1 MNLTLSLFALA
12 GIVPTIIGVVVG
24 GIFSLILLF
33 VIYIALFYKKIP
45 QGEALV
51 KTGFGGTQVAF
62 DKGMYVIP
70 LLHKVEIM
78 DISVKKIEIERLE
91 NDGLIC
97 KDNMRADIKVAFF
110 VRVNKSKEAIIEVA
124 QTIGCERASHI
135 STLNELFEAKFSE
148 ALKTVGKKF
157 EFIELYESRAEFRDE
172 IITEIGRDLNG
183 YTLEDCAI
191 DYLEQTAVSFLKAD
205 NILDAQ
211 GIKKITELTAAQNIK
226 SNLIMRDEQKT
237 IRKQD
242 VEAREA
248 ILELDKQLAEKEE
261 QQKREIA
268 NIVSREGA
276 ETLKVAEEERLKSES
291 ARISTEEKLQIA
303 EENKQRQVIVAAKN
317 KERTDAVETERVL
330 KDRDLEATER
340 ERAVTLA
347 QIDKEKAVEIEKK
360 NIQDVIRDR
369 VTLEKGVVEEQENM
383 KDIQAFKGADRE
395 KQVAITLAEKAAEEQ
410 MIRRVK
416 LAEAEKEAAKQ
427 KAEEINIHAQAQKE
441 ASVKESEAR
450 KVLAEATAKEEA
462 TIGMSEAQ
470 VMHAKAEA
478 EEKQGLVEANII
490 EKTAIAE
497 AAGIEAK
504 ATALKVQGIAEAD
517 VIKEKALAQAS
528 GDKEIA
534 FAEAAGIEEKAE
546 AMKKLDGVGKDHEE
560 FKLKLDKE
568 LQVDLA
574 EINIQKDIAD
584 AQADVIGEA
593 LKASNIDIVG
603 GETMFFDQIIGQITK
618 SKGIDRLVNH
628 SDNLTQVKDAILGS
642 DDVKGN
648 LLDKIKDFATQYGIG
663 SEDIKNLTISKLLL
677 DLQSKASSTD
687 EQNNFGNLFNL
698 AKALGLGDKK
708 LN

>member
-1 MNLTLSLFALA
+1 MENLLPLI
-12 GIVPTIIGVVVG
+12 GIGIG
-24 GIFSLILLF
+24 ILLF
-33 VIYIALFYKKIP
+33 LVIVYFAIVAMFYKKVP
-45 QGEALV
+45 QGKALV
-51 KTGFGGTQVAF
+51 RTGRKGTRVGT
-62 DKGMYVIP
+62 DEGIYVIP
-70 LLHKVEIM
+70 VFHKLEIM
-78 DISVKKIEIERLE
+78 DISVKKIQIERIGK
-91 NDGLIC
+91 DGLVC

-110 VRVNKSKEAIIEVA
+110 VRVNPEIDFIKKVA
-124 QTIGCERASHI
+124 QSIGCERASDI
-135 STLNELFEAKFSE
+135 STLEELFEAKFSE
-148 ALKTVGKKF
+148 ALKSAGKKF
-157 EFIELYESRAEFRDE
+157 EFTELYETRMEFRKAIVG
-172 IITEIGRDLNG
+172 IIGTDLNG

-191 DYLEQTAVSFLKAD
+191 DYLEQTPVSFLKAD
-205 NILDAQ
+205 NILDAE
-211 GIKKITELTAAQNIK
+211 GIKKITELTALQNIK
-226 SNLIMRDEQKT
+226 ANLIMRDEQKT

-268 NIVSREGA
+268 NIMSREEA

-340 ERAVTLA
+340 ERVVTLA
-347 QIDKEKAVEIEKK
+347 QIEKEKAVEVEKK

-383 KDIQAFKGADRE
+383 KDIEAFKGADRE

-441 ASVKESEAR
+441 ASVKEAEAR
-450 KVLAEATAKEEA
+450 KILAEATAKEEA

-504 ATALKVQGIAEAD
+504 ATALKTQGIAEAD

-560 FKLKLDKE
+560 FKLRLDKQ

-574 EINIQKDIAD
+574 EISIQKDIAD
-584 AQADVIGEA
+584 AQADVIGQA
-593 LKASNIDIVG
+593 LKSSNIDIVG

-642 DDVKGN
+642 DDVQGN
-648 LLDKIKDFATQYGIG
+648 LLGKIKDFATQYGIG

>member
-1 MNLTLSLFALA
+1 MNLTLSLFTLA
-12 GIVPTIIGVVVG
+12 GVVPTIIGVVVG

-191 DYLEQTAVSFLKAD
+191 DYLEQTAVSYLKAD
-205 NILDAQ
+205 NILDAE
-211 GIKKITELTAAQNIK
+211 GIKKITELTAMQNIK
-226 SNLIMRDEQKT
+226 SNLIMRDEEKT

-268 NIVSREGA
+268 NIVSREEA
-276 ETLKVAEEERLKSES
+276 ETLKVAEEERLKSEG

-317 KERTDAVETERVL
+317 KERTDAVEAERVL

-340 ERAVTLA
+340 ERVVTLA
-347 QIDKEKAVEIEKK
+347 QIEKEKAVEVEKK

-383 KDIQAFKGADRE
+383 KDIEAFKGADRE
-395 KQVAITLAEKAAEEQ
+395 KQVAITLAEKSAQEQ
-410 MIRRVK
+410 LIKRIK

-441 ASVKESEAR
+441 ASVKEAEAR
-450 KVLAEATAKEEA
+450 KILAEAQAKEEA

-478 EEKQGLVEANII
+478 EEKQGLVEATII
-490 EKTAIAE
+490 EKTAVAE

-504 ATALKVQGIAEAD
+504 AEAIKLQGIAEAE
-517 VIKEKALAQAS
+517 VIKEKALATAT

-546 AMKKLDGVGKDHEE
+546 AMKKLDGVGKEHEE

-574 EINIQKDIAD
+574 EINIQKEIAD

-698 AKALGLGDKK
+698 AKALGLGDQK
-708 LN
+708 LK

>member
-1 MNLTLSLFALA
+1 MDTLSLGAQIAIYF
-12 GIVPTIIGVVVG
+12 VVG
-24 GIFSLILLF
+24 IIFLF
-33 VIYIALFYKKIP
+33 IVFIAIIAMFYKKIA
-45 QGEALV
+45 QGQALV
-51 KTGFGGTQVAF
+51 KTGFGGTAVAF

-70 LLHKVEIM
+70 VLHKVEIM
-78 DISVKKIEIERLE
+78 DISVKKIEIERISS
-91 NDGLIC
+91 DGLIC

-110 VRVNKSKEAIIEVA
+110 VRVNKSRDAIIEVA

-148 ALKTVGKKF
+148 GLKTVGKQF
-157 EFIELYESRAEFRDE
+157 EFIELYESRSEFRDK

-191 DYLEQTAVSFLKAD
+191 DYLEQTDIDHLKAD
-205 NILDAQ
+205 NILDAE
-211 GIKKITELTAAQNIK
+211 GIKKITELTAAQNVK
-226 SNLIMRDEQKT
+226 SNLIKRDEEKT

-268 NIVSREGA
+268 NIMSREEA

-317 KERTDAVETERVL
+317 KERTDVVEAERVL

-340 ERAVTLA
+340 ERVVTLA
-347 QIDKEKAVEIEKK
+347 QIEKEKAVEVEKK

-383 KDIQAFKGADRE
+383 KDIEAFKGADRE
-395 KQVAITLAEKAAEEQ
+395 KQVAITLAEKSAEEHLIKRIK
-410 MIRRVK
+410 M
-416 LAEAEKEAAKQ
+416 AEAEKEAAKQ
-427 KAEEINIHAQAQKE
+427 KAEEINIEAQAHKE
-441 ASVKESEAR
+441 ASVKEAEAR
-450 KVLAEATAKEEA
+450 KILAEAKAKEEA
-462 TIGMSEAQ
+462 TMGMSEAQ
-470 VMHAKAEA
+470 VIHAKAEA
-478 EEKQGLVEANII
+478 EEKKGLVEAIII
-490 EKTAIAE
+490 EKTAVAE

-504 ATALKVQGIAEAD
+504 ATALKTQGIAEAD
-517 VIKEKALAQAS
+517 VIKEKALAQAT

-560 FKLKLDKE
+560 FKLKLDKQ

-574 EINIQKDIAD
+574 EISIQKDIAD
-584 AQADVIGEA
+584 AQADVIGQA
-593 LKASNIDIVG
+593 LKSSNIDIVG

>member
-1 MNLTLSLFALA
+1 MNLTISLLALA

-205 NILDAQ
+205 NILDAE

-268 NIVSREGA
+268 NIVSREEA
-276 ETLKVAEEERLKSES
+276 EILKVGEEERLKSEG

-317 KERTDAVETERVL
+317 KERTDAVEAERVL

-383 KDIQAFKGADRE
+383 KDIEAFKGADRE

-450 KVLAEATAKEEA
+450 KILAEATAKEEA

-504 ATALKVQGIAEAD
+504 ATALKTQGIAEAD
-517 VIKEKALAQAS
+517 VIKEKALAQAT

-560 FKLKLDKE
+560 FKLKLDKQ

-574 EINIQKDIAD
+574 EISIQKDIAD
-584 AQADVIGEA
+584 AQADVIGQA
-593 LKASNIDIVG
+593 LKSSNIDIVG

-642 DDVKGN
+642 DDVQGN
-648 LLDKIKDFATQYGIG
+648 LLGKIKDFATQYGIG

>member
-1 MNLTLSLFALA
+1 MNLIFSLFALA

-91 NDGLIC
+91 SDGLIC

-191 DYLEQTAVSFLKAD
+191 DYLEQTEVSFLKAD
-205 NILDAQ
+205 NILDAE
-211 GIKKITELTAAQNIK
+211 GIKKITELTAIQKIK

-291 ARISTEEKLQIA
+291 ARIFTEEKLQIA

-383 KDIQAFKGADRE
+383 KDIEAFKGADRI
-395 KQVAITLAEKAAEEQ
+395 KQVAITLAEKEAEEHLIKRIK
-410 MIRRVK
+410 M
-416 LAEAEKEAAKQ
+416 AEAEKEAAKQ
-427 KAEEINIHAQAQKE
+427 KAEEINIRAQAEKE
-441 ASVKESEAR
+441 AAVKEAEAR

-462 TIGMSEAQ
+462 TKGMSEAQ

-497 AAGIEAK
+497 AAGIEAR
-504 ATALKVQGIAEAD
+504 AEAMRIQGIAEAE
-517 VIKEKALAQAS
+517 VIKEKALAQAT
-528 GDKEIA
+528 GDREIA
-534 FAEAAGIEEKAE
+534 FAEAAGIAEKAE

-560 FKLKLDKE
+560 FKLRLDKE

-593 LKASNIDIVG
+593 LRASNIDIVG

-618 SKGIDRLVNH
+618 SKGVDRLINH
-628 SDNLTQVKDAILGS
+628 SENLTQVRDAILGS

-648 LLDKIKDFATQYGIG
+648 LLNKIKDFATQYGIG
-663 SEDIKNLTISKLLL
+663 TEDIKNLTISKLLL

-698 AKALGLGDKK
+698 ANALGLGDKK
-708 LN
+708 LK

>member
-1 MNLTLSLFALA
+1 MDTLSFGAQIFIYFIVAIIFLF
-12 GIVPTIIGVVVG
+12 IVFIAII
-24 GIFSLILLF
+24 
-33 VIYIALFYKKIP
+33 AMFYKKIA
-45 QGEALV
+45 QGQALV
-51 KTGFGGTQVAF
+51 KTGFGGTAVAF

-70 LLHKVEIM
+70 VLHKVEIM
-78 DISVKKIEIERLE
+78 DISVKKIEIERISS
-91 NDGLIC
+91 DGLIC

-110 VRVNKSKEAIIEVA
+110 VRVNKSRDAIIEVA

-148 ALKTVGKKF
+148 GLKTVGKQF
-157 EFIELYESRAEFRDE
+157 EFIELYESRSEFRDK

-191 DYLEQTAVSFLKAD
+191 DYLEQTDIDHLKAD
-205 NILDAQ
+205 NILDAE
-211 GIKKITELTAAQNIK
+211 GIKKITELTAAQNVK
-226 SNLIMRDEQKT
+226 SNLIKRDEEKT

-268 NIVSREGA
+268 NIVSREEA
-276 ETLKVAEEERLKSES
+276 EILKVAEEERLKSEA
-291 ARISTEEKLQIA
+291 ARIATEEKLQIA

-317 KERTDAVETERVL
+317 KERTDVVETERVL

-340 ERAVTLA
+340 ERLVTLA

-369 VTLEKGVVEEQENM
+369 VALEKGVVEEQENM
-383 KDIQAFKGADRE
+383 KDIEAFKGADRE
-395 KQVAITLAEKAAEEQ
+395 KQVAITLAEKSAEEHLIKRIK
-410 MIRRVK
+410 M
-416 LAEAEKEAAKQ
+416 AEAEKEAAKQ
-427 KAEEINIHAQAQKE
+427 KAEEINIEAQAQKE
-441 ASVKESEAR
+441 ASVKEAEAR
-450 KVLAEATAKEEA
+450 KILAEATAKEEA
-462 TIGMSEAQ
+462 TMGMSEAQ

-478 EEKQGLVEANII
+478 EEKKGLVEATII
-490 EKTAIAE
+490 EKTAVAE

-504 ATALKVQGIAEAD
+504 AEALKLQGIAEAE
-517 VIKEKALAQAS
+517 VIKEKALAEAT
-528 GDKEIA
+528 GNKEIA
-534 FAEAAGIEEKAE
+534 LAEAVGIEEKAE
-546 AMKKLDGVGKDHEE
+546 AMKKLDGVGKEHEE
-560 FKLKLDKE
+560 FKLRLDKE

-574 EINIQKDIAD
+574 EINIQREIAD
-584 AQADVIGEA
+584 AQAAVIGEA
-593 LKASNIDIVG
+593 LRAANIDIVG

-628 SDNLTQVKDAILGS
+628 SDNITQVKDAILGS

-648 LLDKIKDFATQYGIG
+648 LLDKIKDFATNYGIG

-677 DLQSKASSTD
+677 DLQNKSTSTD
-687 EQNNFGNLFNL
+687 EQNNFMNLSNL
-698 AKALGLGDKK
+698 ANALGLSNHK

>member
-1 MNLTLSLFALA
+1 MDTLSLGAQIAIYF
-12 GIVPTIIGVVVG
+12 VVG
-24 GIFSLILLF
+24 IIFLF
-33 VIYIALFYKKIP
+33 IVFIAIIAMFYKKIA
-45 QGEALV
+45 QGQALV
-51 KTGFGGTQVAF
+51 KTGFGGTAVAF

-70 LLHKVEIM
+70 VLHKVEIM
-78 DISVKKIEIERLE
+78 DISVKKIEIERISS
-91 NDGLIC
+91 DGLIC

-110 VRVNKSKEAIIEVA
+110 VRVNKSRDAIIEVA

-148 ALKTVGKKF
+148 GLKTVGKQF
-157 EFIELYESRAEFRDE
+157 EFIELYESRSEFRDK

-191 DYLEQTAVSFLKAD
+191 DYLEQTDIDHLKAD
-205 NILDAQ
+205 NILDAE
-211 GIKKITELTAAQNIK
+211 GIKKITELTAAQNVK
-226 SNLIMRDEQKT
+226 SNLIKRDEEKT

-268 NIVSREGA
+268 NIMSREEA

-317 KERTDAVETERVL
+317 KERTDVVEAERVL

-340 ERAVTLA
+340 ERVVTLA
-347 QIDKEKAVEIEKK
+347 QIEKEKAVEVEKK

-383 KDIQAFKGADRE
+383 KDIEAFKGADRE
-395 KQVAITLAEKAAEEQ
+395 KQVAITLAEKSAEEHLIKRIK
-410 MIRRVK
+410 M
-416 LAEAEKEAAKQ
+416 AEAEKEAAKQ
-427 KAEEINIHAQAQKE
+427 KAEEINIEAQAHKE
-441 ASVKESEAR
+441 ASVKEAEAR
-450 KVLAEATAKEEA
+450 KILAEAKAKEEA
-462 TIGMSEAQ
+462 TMGMSEAQ
-470 VMHAKAEA
+470 VIHAKAEA
-478 EEKQGLVEANII
+478 EEKKGLVEAIII
-490 EKTAIAE
+490 EKTAVAE

-504 ATALKVQGIAEAD
+504 ATALKTQGIAEAD
-517 VIKEKALAQAS
+517 VIKEKALAQAI

-560 FKLKLDKE
+560 FKLKLDKQ

-574 EINIQKDIAD
+574 EISIQKDIAD
-584 AQADVIGEA
+584 AQADVIGQA
-593 LKASNIDIVG
+593 LKSSNIDIVG